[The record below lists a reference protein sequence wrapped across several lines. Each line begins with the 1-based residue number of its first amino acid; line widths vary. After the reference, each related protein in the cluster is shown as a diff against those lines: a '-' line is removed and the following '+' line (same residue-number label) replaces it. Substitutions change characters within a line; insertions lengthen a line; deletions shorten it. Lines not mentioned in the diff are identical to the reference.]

1 MNIKLKVKP
10 EILIGNTQLEVKLKY
25 QELKKNDFKNSYFF
39 NFFKINS
46 KYKQIRDENNKYLES
61 KLIKP
66 RHYILHVYKFNKE
79 FTDNIGLVLRQ
90 NEKNFNYLLIKYTKH
105 K

>member
-61 KLIKP
+61 KLIKQ
-66 RHYILHVYKFNKE
+66 RHYILHVYKFNKD

>member
-1 MNIKLKVKP
+1 MNIKLKIKP
-10 EILIGNTQLEVKLKY
+10 EILIGITESEVMLKYRKLKKY
-25 QELKKNDFKNSYFF
+25 DDKNNYVFNIFKVNA
-39 NFFKINS
+39 

-66 RHYILHVYKFNKE
+66 RHYILHVYKFIKE